1 MSTCYLQN
9 NPYMKPA
16 AKLIFAI
23 ANSDP
28 LQVTT
33 TTNHEY
39 VTGTIVRLVVPQ
51 ICGMPEVNDVWGE
64 ITVTG
69 VNTFTMQI
77 NATGYEPFAIPI
89 APNPHDNTC
98 AQVIPIGEANNI
110 LTAALQ
116 NVS

>member
-1 MSTCYLQN
+1 MSTCYLQP

-23 ANSDP
+23 ANSNP

-39 VTGTIVRLVVPQ
+39 LTGTIVRLMIPQ
-51 ICGMPEVNDVWGE
+51 ICGMPEVNEVTGE

-69 VNTFTMQI
+69 LTTFTMQI
-77 NATGYEPFAIPI
+77 DATGYEPFAIPV

-98 AQVIPIGEANNI
+98 ALVIPIGESSNM

-116 NVS
+116 NVL